1 MVRLPDLTAW
11 AITIF
16 ADIFV
21 VYLFLVQWRF
31 RKFLFLNFFFLFSAV
46 IKVIL
51 YASFL
56 HFGLASIWYS
66 YFYFIGGA
74 LLRVLFFLSI
84 CELIAH
90 LVKAR
95 ILRVT
100 LTILRGKPMQ
110 WISGAFVAAV
120 LLRVSV
126 PAFWDSYT
134 LIGLLSKFSQ
144 NMLYVCCSAI
154 VLLWVWKLPNDFE
167 DRIAAHFVNA
177 LGVYSLL
184 SLFIHGIGQLTPHV
198 ADLTSLYLMIGAWLP
213 LGCGFAIVSHQQ
225 PNSTRY

>member
-66 YFYFIGGA
+66 YFYFISGA

-144 NMLYVCCSAI
+144 KHALCLLLRDCS
-154 VLLWVWKLPNDFE
+154 
-167 DRIAAHFVNA
+167 A
-177 LGVYSLL
+177 LGVEVTQRFRRSDCSPLRQRAWG
-184 SLFIHGIGQLTPHV
+184 LF
-198 ADLTSLYLMIGAWLP
+198 
-213 LGCGFAIVSHQQ
+213 FAISIH
-225 PNSTRY
+225 PWNRSINSARR